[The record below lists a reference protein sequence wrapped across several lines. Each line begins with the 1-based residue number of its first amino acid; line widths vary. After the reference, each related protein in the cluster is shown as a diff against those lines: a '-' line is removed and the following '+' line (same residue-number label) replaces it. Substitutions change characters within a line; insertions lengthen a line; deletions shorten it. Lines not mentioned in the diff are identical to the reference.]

1 MSLIRKNKNIDN
13 LQLFLVCLIPFGLVF
28 SRFVADLSLVL
39 VCIIFILNYS
49 RNYKFIE
56 LNNIFFKLFFI
67 FWILIVVRSL
77 FSEDILFSLK
87 SSFFYIRFLI
97 FVIAIKFL
105 FQLNKNFFYYF
116 FISISFC
123 ILAVVLDGY
132 LQLFL
137 KKNIFGYPIVEYQL
151 GVYRLTG
158 FFKDELIIGS
168 FISRMLPFCLGLYM
182 YCRYLNL
189 IKNKDNFVFLFI
201 VLCTILVVLSG
212 ERLATFFALLTLVI
226 ATIYLNVLNIKPSI
240 KIISLIISFILI
252 ISISDQVRNR
262 LVFVTMQQ
270 TGLLKITFDNNLLGK
285 LSKKLQTN
293 SEQTKSEFDGN
304 FYIFSIHHHNHILAA
319 LKIFK
324 ENVFFGSGVKM
335 FRKICDKRYKVKQV
349 APEPK
354 INEYACSTHPH
365 NLIMQF
371 LSETGIIGFFFYF
384 IALFY
389 VIKCLIFNLKLSLK
403 YLKDNLIKSNIFYL
417 LAFFCYLMPILPSG
431 NFFNNWISIINFFP
445 VGFYLISNLKKNEY

>member
-1 MSLIRKNKNIDN
+1 MSLIRKNKNLVN

-49 RNYKFIE
+49 RNLKFIN

-77 FSEDILFSLK
+77 LSEDILFSLK

-116 FISISFC
+116 FISLSFC
-123 ILAVVLDGY
+123 VLAVVLDGY
-132 LQLFL
+132 VQLFF

-168 FISRMLPFCLGLYM
+168 FISRMLPFYLGLYM
-182 YCRYLNL
+182 YCRHLNL

-212 ERLATFFALLTLVI
+212 ERLATFFSFLTLVI

-252 ISISDQVRNR
+252 ILISDQVRNR

-270 TGLLKITFDNNLLGK
+270 TGLIQMTDNDNLSGK
-285 LSKKLQTN
+285 LSERLQKDNEYKT
-293 SEQTKSEFDGN
+293 SEFDAN

-324 ENVFFGSGVKM
+324 ENIFFGSGVKM

-349 APEPK
+349 APWPI

-371 LSETGIIGFFFYF
+371 LAETGIIGFFFYF
-384 IALFY
+384 TALMY
-389 VIKCLIFNLKLSLK
+389 VIKCLIFNLTISFK